1 MMDFIVMAA
10 LAAVLSYGAMS
21 AYDQPYHKL
30 EAALSSTDADWLP
43 SGRDGARTGTDRSAT
58 RSGQPVRFALETRAS
73 VETAVLAGVPQLDSE
88 RR

>member
-43 SGRDGARTGTDRSAT
+43 SSRDGAWTGTDRSAT
-58 RSGQPVRFALETRAS
+58 RSGQSVRFAPETRAS
-73 VETAVLAGVPQLDSE
+73 VDTVILAGVPQFRVE
-88 RR
+88 HR